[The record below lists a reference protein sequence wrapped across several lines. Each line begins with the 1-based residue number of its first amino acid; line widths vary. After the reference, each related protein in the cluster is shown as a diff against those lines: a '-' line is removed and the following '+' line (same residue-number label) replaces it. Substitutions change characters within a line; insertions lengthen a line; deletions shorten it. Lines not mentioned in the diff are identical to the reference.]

1 MTDVHVL
8 TLSRVQLF
16 ATPRTS
22 PPGSSVRGI
31 FQQEHRSALPFP
43 IPGGLP
49 DPGMET
55 ASPALQADSFTTV
68 PPGSLDN
75 SIHGCLQNLDNS
87 EMIKA
92 QT

>member
-1 MTDVHVL
+1 MG
-8 TLSRVQLF
+8 LSRQEYW
-16 ATPRTS
+16 
-22 PPGSSVRGI
+22 SV
-31 FQQEHRSALPFP
+31 LPFP

-55 ASPALQADSFTTV
+55 ASPVLQADSFTTV
-68 PPGSLDN
+68 SPGSPDN
-75 SIHGCLQNLDNS
+75 SICDCLQNLDNS

>member
-1 MTDVHVL
+1 MG
-8 TLSRVQLF
+8 LSR
-16 ATPRTS
+16 
-22 PPGSSVRGI
+22 
-31 FQQEHRSALPFP
+31 QEYWSALPFP

-55 ASPALQADSFTTV
+55 AFPALQADSFTTV
-68 PPGSLDN
+68 SPGSPDN
-75 SIHGCLQNLDNS
+75 SIRGCLQNLDNS